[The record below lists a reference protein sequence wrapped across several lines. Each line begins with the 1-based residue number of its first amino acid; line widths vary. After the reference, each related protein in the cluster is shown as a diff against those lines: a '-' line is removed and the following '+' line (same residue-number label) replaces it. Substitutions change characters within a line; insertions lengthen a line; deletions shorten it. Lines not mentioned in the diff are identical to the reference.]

1 MGEGTAEAAS
11 LSSVPPTCLV
21 AVVGSYSP
29 LSGPVGLGSTG
40 QARGRPCMTPCP
52 PMAGTLS
59 SVRLKHHWFGLHFP
73 EPVAIILSEAVGV
86 RVKKIVF
93 GQTIGF
99 HCLLLLV
106 GSVDCPPGSL
116 HGAPGPRRWKGRHS
130 REQGLEGNR
139 SARPWHEGGGRW
151 RGASGDLDSEVPGA
165 ASEGWPGVYR
175 SS

>member
-21 AVVGSYSP
+21 AVAGSYSP
-29 LSGPVGLGSTG
+29 LSGPVGLGSAG

-106 GSVDCPPGSL
+106 GSGDRP
-116 HGAPGPRRWKGRHS
+116 PGPRCWKRRRS
-130 REQGLEGNR
+130 CEQGLEGNW
-139 SARPWHEGGGRW
+139 STRPWHEGGGRW
-151 RGASGDLDSEVPGA
+151 RGAPGDLDPEVLGE

-175 SS
+175 SG